1 MDSLRDT
8 HAHADLQPM
17 ALKSG
22 ADHVAHN
29 AAFSCTFTH
38 RLRFTSRVFA
48 SDNETLAKILSEP
61 GQGYSNVAVF
71 LDAGCTQTRPNLSRQ
86 INTYFEMHLPERTPT
101 IHEVPGGES
110 IKNTQ
115 SNFQNLLDAL
125 HESRLCRKSFVIVV
139 GGGAVLDAVGF
150 AAAITH
156 RGLRLIRIA
165 TTTLSQAD
173 SAMAVKNGIN
183 AYDRKNYMGVFTM
196 PWAIIND
203 ESTLD
208 TLTQDHWLA
217 GFSEAI
223 KVALLKDPLMF
234 EYIYSHG
241 DRIRRRDL
249 AVSIPAIRRSAKL
262 HFDHIT
268 QNGDPFEREEAR
280 PLDFGHWSAHKLEQ
294 MSGFELSHGQAVAI
308 GIAIDATY
316 AHLMGWLSPGDHE
329 KILTCL
335 RRIGFSL
342 FHKVM
347 LQAHTLLSGLDE
359 FQEHLGGRLTI
370 PSIRHIG
377 EAFDLFEID
386 TNRMRAAISY
396 LERNHNDHRQD
407 T

>member
-1 MDSLRDT
+1 MYSQRDT
-8 HAHADLQPM
+8 REPSDLPPVEMTSGTTHEAHD
-17 ALKSG
+17 
-22 ADHVAHN
+22 
-29 AAFSCTFTH
+29 AAFSCVFTH

-48 SDNETLAKILSEP
+48 PDNETLAKILSEP
-61 GQGYSNVAVF
+61 GQGYSHVAVF
-71 LDAGCTQTRPNLSRQ
+71 VDAGYARTRPNLTRQ
-86 INTYFEMHLPERTPT
+86 INTYFERHLPERTPT
-101 IHEVPGGES
+101 IHEVPGGEF

-115 SNFQNLLDAL
+115 PNFQSLLDAL

-139 GGGAVLDAVGF
+139 GGGAVLDAVGL

-156 RGLRLIRIA
+156 RGLRLVRVA

-183 AYDRKNYMGVFTM
+183 AFDQKNYMGVFTT

-208 TLTQDHWLA
+208 TLTQGPWLA

-223 KVALLKDPLMF
+223 KVALLKDPLLF
-234 EYIYSHG
+234 EYLYSHG

-268 QNGDPFEREEAR
+268 LNGDPFEREDAR

-316 AHLMGWLSPGDHE
+316 ALLMGWLNPGDHE

-342 FHKVM
+342 FHRVM
-347 LQAHTLLSGLDE
+347 QQPHTLLSGLDE

-370 PSIRHIG
+370 PSIRRMG

-396 LERNHNDHRQD
+396 LERTHNEHRQEL
-407 T
+407 